1 MAQGQGQFH
10 RPLGVTLLAVG
21 AGLAALAEIWRMLV
35 FLGIVNFTFVGK
47 SVSFPEAQWGQ
58 AFWALILAAIWAWV
72 AMGFWNVR
80 AYAVQFGIFI
90 SLFTIIFGVMALLF
104 GSTMEAETVPWL
116 LAGVIFFYLSYPG
129 VQQQFMEH
137 ELELMTPA
145 QRAAFEQMRAA
156 NAAMMQAQA
165 GAAPA
170 AAAAPAPRWPRR
182 RTGSRCGAGA
192 CRAAHR
198 SARSR
203 GLTEQQALSQGPG
216 SSIRGLLIRATRVD
230 PMTRF
235 TALVHP
241 VRSGDG

>member
-1 MAQGQGQFH
+1 MGPG
-10 RPLGVTLLAVG
+10 LL
-21 AGLAALAEIWRMLV
+21 
-35 FLGIVNFTFVGK
+35 
-47 SVSFPEAQWGQ
+47 
-58 AFWALILAAIWAWV
+58 ALILAAIWAWV

-170 AAAAPAPRWPRR
+170 AAAPAVAPAPAVARLPPPRR
-182 RTGSRCGAGA
+182 RRLPPRRPPTPPAAAG
-192 CRAAHR
+192 
-198 SARSR
+198 
-203 GLTEQQALSQGPG
+203 
-216 SSIRGLLIRATRVD
+216 
-230 PMTRF
+230 
-235 TALVHP
+235 
-241 VRSGDG
+241 

>member
-1 MAQGQGQFH
+1 M
-10 RPLGVTLLAVG
+10 
-21 AGLAALAEIWRMLV
+21 
-35 FLGIVNFTFVGK
+35 
-47 SVSFPEAQWGQ
+47 SFPEAQWGQ

-165 GAAPA
+165 GAAPVA
-170 AAAAPAPRWPRR
+170 APAAAPAPLPPGCRPRLPLRHLPPRR
-182 RTGSRCGAGA
+182 RLPRRPPIRPQPRADGTASTTSRP
-192 CRAAHR
+192 R
-198 SARSR
+198 
-203 GLTEQQALSQGPG
+203 
-216 SSIRGLLIRATRVD
+216 IVD
-230 PMTRF
+230 PGPSDSGDCVGRDPVHRARPSRTIWRWVKSPTMTRRRF
-235 TALVHP
+235 G
-241 VRSGDG
+241 R

>member
-21 AGLAALAEIWRMLV
+21 SGLAALAEIWRMLV

-58 AFWALILAAIWAWV
+58 AFWALVLAAIWVWV

-90 SLFTIIFGVMALLF
+90 SLFTIVFGFMALLF
-104 GSTMEAETVPWL
+104 GSSMEAETVPWL
-116 LAGVIFFYLSYPG
+116 LAGAILLYLSYPG

-156 NAAMMQAQA
+156 NAAMMQAGAA

-170 AAAAPAPRWPRR
+170 ASLAAAPAAAPAPVAPAVAPAPAAPAPAPAAPP
-182 RTGSRCGAGA
+182 TDPPAAAG
-192 CRAAHR
+192 
-198 SARSR
+198 
-203 GLTEQQALSQGPG
+203 
-216 SSIRGLLIRATRVD
+216 
-230 PMTRF
+230 
-235 TALVHP
+235 
-241 VRSGDG
+241 